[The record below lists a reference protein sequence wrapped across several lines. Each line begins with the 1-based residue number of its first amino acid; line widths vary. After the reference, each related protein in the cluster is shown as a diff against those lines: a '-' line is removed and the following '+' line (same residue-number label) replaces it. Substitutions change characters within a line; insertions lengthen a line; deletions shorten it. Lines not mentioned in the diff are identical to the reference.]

1 MSGKMVMAAA
11 GLILTSATIL
21 APAAEARAFGRSA
34 SVQGSGGHGFTR
46 YRNVDR
52 RPGSTSVSRDFQ
64 TNSGAG
70 MPTTRSANWSN
81 GSYSGGATHTLNN
94 GDTFGRSTT
103 VTNNGNGTATYS
115 TTHTGIDGQS
125 TTVSGTVGHN

>member
-1 MSGKMVMAAA
+1 MSSKTMTAAA
-11 GLILTSATIL
+11 ALFVASATVM
-21 APAAEARAFGRSA
+21 APAAEARMFSRSV
-34 SVQGSGGHGFTR
+34 SVQGSGGHGFMR
-46 YRNVDR
+46 SRSVDR
-52 RPGSTSVSRDFQ
+52 QPGSTSVSRDFQ

-70 MPTTRSANWSN
+70 MATTRSANWGN

-103 VTNNGNGTATYS
+103 VTNNGNGTASYS
-115 TTHTGIDGQS
+115 TTHTGIDGRS